1 MSILLDRMEPM
12 EIESLI
18 AQSVDVTRTGLNG
31 QGMADYLWFCCDGHR
46 IQVERKQTDELLASI
61 DNVEEQ
67 LQRELQ
73 NGVEETILLIEG
85 ICEPI
90 YGLKLAT
97 QTWRR
102 AKDRNILVPSRTYN
116 CSYTGYKAW
125 QNQLDK
131 AGVTIVETFDYTA
144 TAMTLIALYQNSQKE
159 EHKTLRRYIKDRIHI
174 ESQNLHI
181 LNLMSIKGGGVG
193 EEIAKAL
200 IERYGTFWF
209 TINQSAADLAE
220 TLVGEEGKEK
230 RFGINRA
237 KKLLTAIGR
246 RV

>member
-200 IERYGTFWF
+200 IERYGTMWYVL
-209 TINQSAADLAE
+209 NQDVEQLAE
-220 TLVGEEGKEK
+220 TIVNDK
-230 RFGINRA
+230 RLGLNRA
-237 KKLLTAIGR
+237 TKLLKAIGR
-246 RV
+246 TV